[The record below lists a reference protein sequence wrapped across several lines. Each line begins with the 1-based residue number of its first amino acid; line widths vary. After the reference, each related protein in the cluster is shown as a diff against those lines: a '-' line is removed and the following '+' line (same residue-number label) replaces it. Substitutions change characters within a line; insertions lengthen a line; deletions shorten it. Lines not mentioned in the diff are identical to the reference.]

1 MSFADIGK
9 LYLPA
14 MVNCCSAWRR
24 KSNAEYP
31 IPEIADALASSSS
44 GKKCEIAKRFPA
56 MMRRSSRRRRS
67 GWSMLGK
74 PTNVVSVLTAPS
86 LKQACRQERQKIVC
100 YLLLKYARL
109 GKVIMNLGDKK
120 DRFGKQTRV
129 KTMHSTFRGHRAFSF
144 ALYCLILLLLLNAS
158 SSNATPITRHT
169 SLAPGIQSP
178 VRRGFSPV
186 GTATTTLSMPP
197 TQTTC
202 PPAGAA
208 RAMITAPLVSGA
220 HQNIIYTLNLGTY
233 DAPSSGN
240 LMRYDAQTG
249 QKAVLMSAVNAH
261 IYEAQVSADGQW
273 ILFVTTTGSTDRQT
287 KLQALR
293 MDGQGLQTLYCAP
306 GFGIRQV
313 HWSTDQHFLVFYN
326 VIDEQG
332 TVYLLDM
339 RSGKLQIELIAPPDF
354 GIILRTWLD
363 ATHIY
368 LTEAPS
374 DTLFFHVYLLDI
386 HRGAHQHLS
395 DLLSVV
401 FRQYGD
407 FDSSYD
413 GSHLL
418 ISYGGCPQGGC
429 SGPSSIATQAIT
441 GGRQQTIYHSQVYD
455 VIAVRAI
462 DQGSLLFII
471 GNTFTSTGQN
481 IDKSHNGLWAINTD
495 GYGLTRLVPISA
507 QQYYFLN
514 YDAQE
519 PWSNVSRDGSM
530 YVLQVNGFRNAPQ
543 GLVETDT
550 LFVGSL
556 HSGQPRIFAATNDG
570 SQLVM
575 AGWTVV

>member
-1 MSFADIGK
+1 
-9 LYLPA
+9 
-14 MVNCCSAWRR
+14 
-24 KSNAEYP
+24 
-31 IPEIADALASSSS
+31 
-44 GKKCEIAKRFPA
+44 
-56 MMRRSSRRRRS
+56 
-67 GWSMLGK
+67 
-74 PTNVVSVLTAPS
+74 
-86 LKQACRQERQKIVC
+86 
-100 YLLLKYARL
+100 
-109 GKVIMNLGDKK
+109 
-120 DRFGKQTRV
+120 
-129 KTMHSTFRGHRAFSF
+129 
-144 ALYCLILLLLLNAS
+144 
-158 SSNATPITRHT
+158 
-169 SLAPGIQSP
+169 
-178 VRRGFSPV
+178 
-186 GTATTTLSMPP
+186 
-197 TQTTC
+197 
-202 PPAGAA
+202 
-208 RAMITAPLVSGA
+208 MITAPLVSSA
-220 HQNIIYTLNLGTY
+220 HQDIIYILNLGTY

-249 QKAVLMSAVNAH
+249 QKAALMSVVNAH

-273 ILFVTTTGSTDRQT
+273 VLFVTTTGSTNRQT
-287 KLQALR
+287 KLQAVR
-293 MDGQGLQTLYCAP
+293 MDGQGLQTLYCAA

-339 RSGKLQIELIAPPDF
+339 RSGKLQTELIAPPDF

-374 DTLFFHVYLLDI
+374 DTLFFHIYLLDI
-386 HRGAHQHLS
+386 HRGARQHLS

-441 GGRQQTIYHSQVYD
+441 GGRQKTIYNSQVYD

-495 GYGLTRLVPISA
+495 GSGLTHLVPISA
-507 QQYYFLN
+507 QQYCFLN

>member
-1 MSFADIGK
+1 
-9 LYLPA
+9 
-14 MVNCCSAWRR
+14 
-24 KSNAEYP
+24 
-31 IPEIADALASSSS
+31 
-44 GKKCEIAKRFPA
+44 
-56 MMRRSSRRRRS
+56 
-67 GWSMLGK
+67 
-74 PTNVVSVLTAPS
+74 
-86 LKQACRQERQKIVC
+86 
-100 YLLLKYARL
+100 
-109 GKVIMNLGDKK
+109 
-120 DRFGKQTRV
+120 
-129 KTMHSTFRGHRAFSF
+129 MHSISRNGHIFPFIAG
-144 ALYCLILLLLLNAS
+144 CLILLFLLPS
-158 SSNATPITRHT
+158 SSNVMPATRHT
-169 SLAPGIQSP
+169 SPTPGIPSP

-186 GTATTTLSMPP
+186 GTATATFAMPP
-197 TQTTC
+197 TLTTC
-202 PPAGAA
+202 PAAGTA
-208 RAMITAPLVSGA
+208 RAMITAPLVSGF
-220 HQNIIYTLNLGTY
+220 HQSIIYILNLGTY
-233 DAPSSGN
+233 DAPSSGD

-249 QKAVLMSAVNAH
+249 RKTVLMSVVNAH

-287 KLQALR
+287 KLQAVR

-306 GFGIRQV
+306 GFGIRQL

-363 ATHIY
+363 GTHIY

-374 DTLFFHVYLLDI
+374 DTLFFHIYLLDI
-386 HRGAHQHLS
+386 HRGARQHLS
-395 DLLSVV
+395 DLISVV

-407 FDSSYD
+407 FDSSFD

-429 SGPSSIATQAIT
+429 SGPSSIATQAII
-441 GGRQQTIYHSQVYD
+441 GSQQQTIYHSQDYD

-481 IDKSHNGLWAINTD
+481 VDKSHNGLWAINID
-495 GYGLTRLVPISA
+495 GSGMTRLVSISA
-507 QQYYFLN
+507 QQYCFLN

>member
-1 MSFADIGK
+1 
-9 LYLPA
+9 
-14 MVNCCSAWRR
+14 
-24 KSNAEYP
+24 
-31 IPEIADALASSSS
+31 
-44 GKKCEIAKRFPA
+44 
-56 MMRRSSRRRRS
+56 
-67 GWSMLGK
+67 
-74 PTNVVSVLTAPS
+74 
-86 LKQACRQERQKIVC
+86 
-100 YLLLKYARL
+100 
-109 GKVIMNLGDKK
+109 
-120 DRFGKQTRV
+120 
-129 KTMHSTFRGHRAFSF
+129 MHSTSRNGHIFPFIAG
-144 ALYCLILLLLLNAS
+144 CLILLFLLPG
-158 SSNATPITRHT
+158 SSNVLPATRHT
-169 SLAPGIQSP
+169 SPAPGIPSP
-178 VRRGFSPV
+178 VRRDFSPV
-186 GTATTTLSMPP
+186 GTATITLAMPL
-197 TQTTC
+197 TQTSC
-202 PPAGAA
+202 PPAGTA
-208 RAMITAPLVSGA
+208 RAMITAPLVSGF
-220 HQNIIYTLNLGTY
+220 HQNIIYTLNQGTY

-240 LMRYDAQTG
+240 LMRYDVQTG
-249 QKAVLMSAVNAH
+249 QKTVLMSVANAH

-273 ILFVTTTGSTDRQT
+273 VLFVTTTGSTNRQT
-287 KLQALR
+287 RLQALR

-313 HWSTDQHFLVFYN
+313 HWSTNQHFLVFYN
-326 VIDEQG
+326 AIDEQG

-339 RSGKLQIELIAPPDF
+339 RSGKLQTELTAPPDF

-363 ATHIY
+363 ATHVY

-374 DTLFFHVYLLDI
+374 DTLFFHIYLLDI
-386 HRGAHQHLS
+386 DKGAHQHLS

-429 SGPSSIATQAIT
+429 SGPSSIATQSIT
-441 GGRQQTIYHSQVYD
+441 GGKQQTIYYSQDYD

-471 GNTFTSTGQN
+471 GNTFTSAGQN
-481 IDKSHNGLWAINTD
+481 VDKSHNGLWAINTD
-495 GYGLTRLVPISA
+495 GSGLTRLLSISP
-507 QQYYFLN
+507 QQYCFLN

-530 YVLQVNGFRNAPQ
+530 YVLQVNSFRNTSQ

-556 HSGQPRIFAATNDG
+556 HSGQPGIFSATNDG

-575 AGWTVV
+575 AGWTVL

>member
-1 MSFADIGK
+1 
-9 LYLPA
+9 
-14 MVNCCSAWRR
+14 
-24 KSNAEYP
+24 
-31 IPEIADALASSSS
+31 
-44 GKKCEIAKRFPA
+44 
-56 MMRRSSRRRRS
+56 
-67 GWSMLGK
+67 
-74 PTNVVSVLTAPS
+74 
-86 LKQACRQERQKIVC
+86 
-100 YLLLKYARL
+100 
-109 GKVIMNLGDKK
+109 
-120 DRFGKQTRV
+120 
-129 KTMHSTFRGHRAFSF
+129 MHSTSRNGHIFPFIAG
-144 ALYCLILLLLLNAS
+144 CLILLFLLPS
-158 SSNATPITRHT
+158 SSNVMPATRHT
-169 SLAPGIQSP
+169 SPTPGIPSP

-186 GTATTTLSMPP
+186 GTATATFAMPP
-197 TQTTC
+197 TLTTC
-202 PPAGAA
+202 PAAGTA
-208 RAMITAPLVSGA
+208 RAMITAPLVSGF
-220 HQNIIYTLNLGTY
+220 HQSIIYMLNQGTY

-249 QKAVLMSAVNAH
+249 RKTVLMSVVNAH

-273 ILFVTTTGSTDRQT
+273 ILFVTTTGSTNRQT
-287 KLQALR
+287 KLQAVR
-293 MDGQGLQTLYCAP
+293 MDGQVLQTLYCAP
-306 GFGIRQV
+306 GFGIRQL

-339 RSGKLQIELIAPPDF
+339 RSGKLQTELIAPPDF

-363 ATHIY
+363 AMHI
-368 LTEAPS
+368 
-374 DTLFFHVYLLDI
+374 YLLDI

-481 IDKSHNGLWAINTD
+481 IDKSHNGLWSINTD
-495 GYGLTRLVPISA
+495 VYGLTRLVSISA
-507 QQYYFLN
+507 QQYYYMN
-514 YDAQE
+514 YYPHE
-519 PWSNVSRDGSM
+519 PRSNLSRDGNM
-530 YVLQVNGFRNAPQ
+530 YVLHVNGFRNAPQ

-550 LFVGSL
+550 LFAGSL